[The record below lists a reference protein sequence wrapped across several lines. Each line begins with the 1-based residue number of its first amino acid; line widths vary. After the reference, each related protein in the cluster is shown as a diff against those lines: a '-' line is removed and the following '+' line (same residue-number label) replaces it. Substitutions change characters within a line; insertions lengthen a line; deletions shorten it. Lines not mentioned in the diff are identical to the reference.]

1 MENWKDCKR
10 LLVIRLDNMGDL
22 IMSNAALA
30 ELKEKVPDCHL
41 TLLTSTAAAPILPY
55 LGTVDDA
62 LIFDSP
68 WMKGREKT
76 DGPGILRLVKKLESF
91 RFDGCIIF
99 NVYSQNVLPAALLA
113 YLANI
118 PLRTAYCRENPY
130 HLLSHWIPDTEPLFE
145 IQHQIKRD
153 LKLLQHLDLRPNVRR
168 LPRLLGLSD
177 SIHIRCF
184 PNIMQNEYLL
194 VHLDVSDEKRQIPA
208 NYAHQ
213 LIKLLLQKGGY
224 KIIYTGHTDTPY
236 LRACIEDIDDA
247 RFYNLV
253 GKTSLEELISLVEH
267 AQVVLSVNTG
277 VMHIAC
283 ALERP
288 VAVLYANTNPQHGA
302 WSAYHVQWDFD
313 YPSELKSSNQI
324 IRYVD
329 EGYPR
334 RAETLPSP
342 QAVLEAIKTLLKTVA
357 STDKL
362 IYAKGD
368 PYPAEFEID

>member
-153 LKLLQHLDLRPNVRR
+153 LKLLQHLDLRPNMRR

-177 SIHIRCF
+177 SVHIRCF

-208 NYAHQ
+208 NYA
-213 LIKLLLQKGGY
+213 
-224 KIIYTGHTDTPY
+224 
-236 LRACIEDIDDA
+236 
-247 RFYNLV
+247 
-253 GKTSLEELISLVEH
+253 
-267 AQVVLSVNTG
+267 
-277 VMHIAC
+277 
-283 ALERP
+283 
-288 VAVLYANTNPQHGA
+288 
-302 WSAYHVQWDFD
+302 
-313 YPSELKSSNQI
+313 
-324 IRYVD
+324 
-329 EGYPR
+329 
-334 RAETLPSP
+334 LPSVTT
-342 QAVLEAIKTLLKTVA
+342 A
-357 STDKL
+357 
-362 IYAKGD
+362 
-368 PYPAEFEID
+368 